1 MLPKKGKGKL
11 PGDGEWVIPFYD
23 IYNSAHLNK
32 LCPNKNIKFSLKV
45 IYFRQ
50 KSFFASDHSHFKNH
64 AIGTKI
70 SSTEYISNRAVI
82 TYSQTYNSKKSQ
94 TYKKIRPKFGK
105 KRDQDN
111 RNKKSKQL
119 SQQVH

>member
-11 PGDGEWVIPFYD
+11 PLFCGDGEWVIPFYD

-82 TYSQTYNSKKSQ
+82 TYSQTYNSKKKSNLQEDQ
-94 TYKKIRPKFGK
+94 TEVWKKTGSR
-105 KRDQDN
+105 
-111 RNKKSKQL
+111 
-119 SQQVH
+119 